1 MQNRVVLTSKK
12 ILRYIFLFIVIPL
25 ITLLVLY
32 VSYSIETTNKKVYDS
47 CQKVLSVYTGQTKSA
62 LSSAEIFVSNIVS
75 NNIAFQSIPSSGTQ
89 TMVYSHCY
97 DLIGQS
103 RMLMKISPILGA
115 FAIYSQN
122 YHFYYPSYQYNYPL
136 EDQKKI
142 KDYLSCATMSSDTQ
156 ALASWRPFQLSDR
169 VVLIYSMNYM
179 NTSLS
184 ALLDLNELIDDI
196 RLHSGL
202 EGRLAFTD
210 SAGNPYA
217 FQPNAAAAD
226 APASGP
232 PIMEP
237 VGDYDLQLV
246 FYPED
251 YSFFRNLDLI
261 QILLFALAIFIILLL
276 PVCWY
281 FLQKQ
286 FFRPLESL
294 TKSIQKSDHGNLP
307 IEVSEDSCVLE
318 IRQLSASFNEMI
330 GVIKDLKIIS
340 YEQQL
345 EMQQA
350 QLQYLQLQI
359 RPHFYLN
366 YMNILYSLAENKE
379 CTKMQEII
387 LSLSQYIRY
396 TFRDIYNMVPLS
408 TELSMATGYVEL
420 HRQNSSCPAEIAVEV
435 GENTAVLPI
444 PPFSVLTFIENS
456 IKHARTHGGPLRI
469 EVSSSILKSED
480 GVYLNLSIQDNGGG
494 FPKEQLA
501 LLNQTANV
509 FYSSEHIGIP
519 NIRHRL
525 SLIYHDTYSLSFFNQ
540 EQSGCVELFIPV
552 KESEETL

>member
-1 MQNRVVLTSKK
+1 
-12 ILRYIFLFIVIPL
+12 
-25 ITLLVLY
+25 
-32 VSYSIETTNKKVYDS
+32 
-47 CQKVLSVYTGQTKSA
+47 
-62 LSSAEIFVSNIVS
+62 
-75 NNIAFQSIPSSGTQ
+75 
-89 TMVYSHCY
+89 
-97 DLIGQS
+97 
-103 RMLMKISPILGA
+103 
-115 FAIYSQN
+115 
-122 YHFYYPSYQYNYPL
+122 
-136 EDQKKI
+136 
-142 KDYLSCATMSSDTQ
+142 
-156 ALASWRPFQLSDR
+156 
-169 VVLIYSMNYM
+169 
-179 NTSLS
+179 
-184 ALLDLNELIDDI
+184 
-196 RLHSGL
+196 
-202 EGRLAFTD
+202 
-210 SAGNPYA
+210 
-217 FQPNAAAAD
+217 
-226 APASGP
+226 
-232 PIMEP
+232 MEP

-307 IEVSEDSCVLE
+307 IEVSE
-318 IRQLSASFNEMI
+318 
-330 GVIKDLKIIS
+330 DLKIIS

-420 HRQNSSCPAEIAVEV
+420 HRQNSSCPAEIAMEV

-525 SLIYHDTYSLSFFNQ
+525 SLIYHDSYSLSFFNQ